1 MKKLKNKFLKDYKK
15 KNLKRAKNRFWKYFF
30 NLFTRKTELQ
40 SQLKTK
46 KEYKK
51 TWKLKDMVGD
61 TPNGPSIYGNMPRG
75 QAIKEEYIFHTWFK
89 YKIIEPFLLLLDKFF
104 SKHINVDLSGRHN
117 KNLRIFNDSWEEAIK
132 TWTTDFVLFQ
142 NGKVKKLSNKE
153 LKTQLQCTCQRM
165 FRIVKKF
172 GIWMAYKDTVIRE
185 FLNIWMHTMAVM
197 MQKEYGGQQIK
208 HWYYSTQNV
217 YNPMYFHIW
226 GKYQQEEEFAKMSPD
241 QQEQIVMKE
250 LDGLNIKIKEKQF
263 EILQIRNRRQFL
275 LESDEFKIA
284 EALSNVRM
292 KKKLNSELLKNE
304 YMERII
310 QESVNIQGGMK
321 NEIKETNQG
330 CAQTGIEDRTRTQQP
345 ASDNEHVSGEVTVTE
360 TVKDIIPETKKTRD
374 NVEHDAEH
382 HRNINKRIKIKRKK

>member
-1 MKKLKNKFLKDYKK
+1 MKKTILKKSRNR
-15 KNLKRAKNRFWKYFF
+15 NLKKTKDGFWKYFF

-40 SQLKTK
+40 YQLKTS

-51 TWKLKDMVGD
+51 TWKLKDMVGN

-89 YKIIEPFLLLLDKFF
+89 YKIIEPFLLLLDRFF

-117 KNLRIFNDSWEEAIK
+117 KNLRIFNDAWEESIK
-132 TWTTDFVLFQ
+132 TWTTDFVAFQ

-153 LKTQLQCTCQRM
+153 LKTQLQTTCQKL
-165 FRIVKKF
+165 FRIVKNF

-185 FLNIWMHTMAVM
+185 FLNIFMHELSVR
-197 MQKEYGGQQIK
+197 MQKEYGGRQIK
-208 HWYYSTQNV
+208 HWFYSTQNV

-226 GKYQQEEEFAKMSPD
+226 GKYEQEENFVNMSPD

-250 LDGLNIKIKEKQF
+250 IEDLNMKLKEKQF
-263 EILQIRNRRQFL
+263 EILQIRNRRQSM

-292 KKKLNSELLKNE
+292 KKRLNSELLKNE

-310 QESVNIQGGMK
+310 QESVNIQGGMT
-321 NEIKETNQG
+321 NEIKETNSG
-330 CAQTGIEDRTRTQQP
+330 CAQTGIENREGTQQ
-345 ASDNEHVSGEVTVTE
+345 STSNNEQVSGEVTVTE
-360 TVKDIIPETKKTRD
+360 TVKDIVPETKKTRD
-374 NVEHDAEH
+374 NVKHDAEH
-382 HRNINKRIKIKRKK
+382 HRIINKKLNSKRKE